1 MALTGSEN
9 KKIKQNVITEIII
22 SKFLFIP
29 YLLFPEFALTYLDEN
44 IKRAGSTKRSGN
56 NLLIHDI

>member
-1 MALTGSEN
+1 
-9 KKIKQNVITEIII
+9 VITEIII

-56 NLLIHDI
+56 NLLIHDIYNINN